1 MIKEYFQ
8 PDTVTGALQLKRDQ
22 EGSSLLAGGTDLVV
36 ALRNDKIE
44 EEYLIDLSKISALKG
59 IEAAGDTVRIGS
71 MTTFTEIEDSSLL
84 KEAAGILCAAANS
97 VGSPQIRNRGT
108 IGGNLCNASA
118 AGDGFTP
125 LLCLDAEVELQSL
138 SADGSVNTR
147 ILALEDF
154 VVGSKKTAIADKKL
168 TGILLKRPSA
178 GILSAFKKIGRR
190 NALAIARLN
199 GSCAL
204 RLKDG
209 AVEHIRFALGAA
221 TPVPERFKAV
231 EEYLTGRELTD
242 GTLAEAGKRASE
254 YVLSRTGTRASSSYK
269 LPVVEK
275 FTVSLIKAAL
285 KRTDQGC
292 FGEGGIRYE

>member
-36 ALRNDKIE
+36 AMRNDKVK

-71 MTTFTEIEDSSLL
+71 MTTFTEIEDSALL

-154 VVGSKKTAIADKKL
+154 VVGSKKTAMADNEIL
-168 TGILLKRPSA
+168 TGILVKHPSA

-199 GSCAL
+199 GSCTL

-221 TPVPERFKAV
+221 TPVPERFKTV

-242 GTLAEAGKRASE
+242 ETLAEAGKRASE
-254 YVLSRTGTRASSSYK
+254 YVLSRAGRRASSSYK

-285 KRTDQGC
+285 GR
-292 FGEGGIRYE
+292 EE